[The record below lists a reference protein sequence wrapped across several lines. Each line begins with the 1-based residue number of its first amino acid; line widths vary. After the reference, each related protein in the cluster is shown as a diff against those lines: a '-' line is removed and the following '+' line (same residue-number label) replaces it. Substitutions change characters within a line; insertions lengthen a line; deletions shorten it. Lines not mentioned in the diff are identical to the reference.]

1 MGRAYPSSI
10 SLYQRGAMPRWVAA
24 PLTSLDVTLVFIAQ
38 PLTFQL
44 GSPSM
49 PSLRFLTLQ
58 IARAQR
64 PQPLRVV
71 KVIHWN
77 KQTAQMQAVRRDMV
91 SSQARGAR
99 RSADPQDHL
108 HGAVPIRARYSPQRR
123 SSRECSKVY
132 CCSYGACQLGYGPL
146 RSQTEVRDVR
156 RPTG

>member
-1 MGRAYPSSI
+1 
-10 SLYQRGAMPRWVAA
+10 MPRWVAA

-91 SSQARGAR
+91 SSQAGGLEDPPTRKTTYTGPSPSGFGTLHNDEAQESAR
-99 RSADPQDHL
+99 KSIV
-108 HGAVPIRARYSPQRR
+108 AVMELASWDTGLYVHKLK
-123 SSRECSKVY
+123 CAM
-132 CCSYGACQLGYGPL
+132 CAGL
-146 RSQTEVRDVR
+146 RDNPGLENEM
-156 RPTG
+156 